1 MEMGKS
7 SNFGIGDLLFCLWY
21 TYLENHKS
29 RIYIKAVNNM
39 YPFKLVVI
47 DLETTGN
54 SPKKGEKIIQLSAV
68 IIEGGKIIDQFTSFV
83 SPGKPIPAFIEEL
96 TGINDD
102 MVKDAPAFHEIAP
115 KILELLDHG
124 IFVAHNVQFD
134 LSFLQAELENAG
146 YNPFRGPA
154 FDTVELAKV
163 ALPSS
168 DSFKLTELSNSLA
181 LSHVRPHQADSDAY
195 VTAEILLYFI
205 EELSKLPLVTL
216 EKLLKLSN
224 HLKSDLD
231 LLFDSIVTNKQKHV
245 EDLAPELEV
254 YRGLAIRKKGHSM
267 NEESLD
273 EDLHFD
279 EPDIEEHLAHH
290 IPFYEK
296 REQQMEMMNEIGR
309 AFHESQH
316 VVIEAG
322 TGVGKSLGYLWPA
335 VMFAKS
341 THEKVVIST
350 YTIQLQEQLLH
361 KEIKLLEKI
370 SPIPFKT
377 VLLKGKNHYI
387 NLFKFE
393 QSLREDESQYDV
405 VLTKMQILVWL
416 TRTESGDMDELN
428 LTSGGQLFWNRLK
441 HDGWHLAHT
450 KDPWVGKDFYL
461 SARKNAQEADII
473 ITNHSMLL
481 TDMVKENSM
490 LPAYDYLVVDE
501 AHHLEKSARQH
512 LGVVMDYLSIKFS
525 TSQLGTLDQKQLFY
539 RLEQL
544 TAKHSIE
551 MSTHAVELDSR
562 ISQFYMDLE
571 DAISVL
577 TSVFYKK
584 AKKRTGIQKIQL
596 RITDEMKNSS
606 YWQPVIMSMERVIS
620 GMKFVEKE
628 FQQVLDTIKAK
639 KIKLHDKEKALI
651 EEFYSF
657 LVEWVELRTNFQTV
671 FLREMN
677 NQVLWLD
684 GDIRSL
690 PTSLSIQA
698 QPITVDRNLQDE
710 IFAKKKSVILTSA
723 TLTVSGSFNYFLSE
737 IGLTDQGVRQLQLT
751 SPFDYNEVSRL
762 FVPTDVPEIQQV
774 QNEEYIE
781 SISSHLI
788 GVAQATK
795 GRMLILFTSY
805 DMLRKTYE
813 LMKESGLL
821 EEYVLM
827 AQGITSG
834 SRTRLTKNFQ
844 RFDKAILFGT
854 SSFWEGVDIPGEDLS
869 CLAMVRLPFSPPD
882 EPVNQAKSDIL
893 KAQGKNPF
901 SSHSLPEAIIRF
913 KQGVG
918 RLIRRSSDRGIV
930 IVYDRRVMTTRYGK
944 AFLQSIP
951 SMEIKEG
958 DLIELVSWIEDWL

>member
-1 MEMGKS
+1 
-7 SNFGIGDLLFCLWY
+7 
-21 TYLENHKS
+21 
-29 RIYIKAVNNM
+29 M
-39 YPFKLVVI
+39 YPFKLVVV

-68 IIEGGKIIDQFTSFV
+68 IIEGGKIIEQFTSFV

-96 TGINDD
+96 TGINDE
-102 MVKDAPAFHEIAP
+102 MVKDAPSFHEIAP
-115 KILELLDHG
+115 KILELLNHG
-124 IFVAHNVQFD
+124 VFVAHNVQFD
-134 LSFLQAELENAG
+134 LSFLQAELEEAG
-146 YNPFRGPA
+146 YNHFTGPA

-163 ALPSS
+163 VLPSA
-168 DSFKLTELSNSLA
+168 DSFKLTELSNSLD

-216 EKLLKLSN
+216 EKLCNLSN
-224 HLKSDLD
+224 HLKSDLT
-231 LLFDSIVTNKQKHV
+231 LLFDNIVSEKQKHV
-245 EDLAPELEV
+245 EDLSHELEV
-254 YRGLAIRKKGHSM
+254 YRGIALRKKTHSLNDVEPVDEFM
-267 NEESLD
+267 MVESK
-273 EDLHFD
+273 
-279 EPDIEEHLAHH
+279 IEEHLSQHV
-290 IPFYEK
+290 PFYEK
-296 REQQMEMMNEIGR
+296 REQQMEMMEEIGQ
-309 AFHESQH
+309 AFQESKH

-322 TGVGKSLGYLWPA
+322 TGVGKSLGYLWPS

-341 THEKVVIST
+341 AREKVVIST

-361 KEIKLLEKI
+361 KEIKVLEKI
-370 SPIPFKT
+370 SPVPFKT

-393 QSLREDESQYDV
+393 QSLREKESQYDV

-441 HDGWHLAHT
+441 HDGWHLTHT
-450 KDPWVGKDFYL
+450 KDPWIGKDFYL
-461 SARKNAQEADII
+461 SARKKAQEADII

-481 TDMVKENSM
+481 MDIVKESSM
-490 LPAYDYLVVDE
+490 LPNYDYLVIDE

-525 TSQLGTLDQKQLFY
+525 TSQLGILDQKQLFY
-539 RLEQL
+539 RLQQL
-544 TAKHSIE
+544 LSSHSVE
-551 MSTHAVELDSR
+551 MKAHSFEMDAR
-562 ISQFYMDLE
+562 IGQFYMDLE
-571 DAISVL
+571 EAMNVL

-596 RITDEMKNSS
+596 RITDEMKKSS

-620 GMKFVEKE
+620 GMKYVENE
-628 FQQVLDTIKAK
+628 FQKVLDTIKEK
-639 KIKLHDKEKALI
+639 NIKLLDKEKALV

-657 LVEWVELRTNFQTV
+657 LVDWSELRMNFQTV
-671 FLREMN
+671 FIRDKKN
-677 NQVLWLD
+677 HVLWLD
-684 GDIRSL
+684 GDTRSL
-690 PTSLSIQA
+690 PNSLSIQA
-698 QPITVDRNLQDE
+698 QPITVDGNLKDE
-710 IFAKKKSVILTSA
+710 IFAKKKSVVLTSA
-723 TLTVSGSFNYFLSE
+723 TLTVSGSFNYFMNE
-737 IGLTDQGVRQLQLT
+737 VGLGGMGVKQLQLT
-751 SPFDYNEVSRL
+751 SPFDYKEVSRL

-774 QNEEYIE
+774 HNDEYIE
-781 SISSHLI
+781 AISSHLI

-893 KAQGKNPF
+893 KAEGKNPF
-901 SSHSLPEAIIRF
+901 SAHSLPEAIIRF

-930 IVYDRRVMTTRYGK
+930 IVYDRRIMTTRYGN
-944 AFLQSIP
+944 AFLKSIP
-951 SMEIKEG
+951 SMEVKEG
-958 DLIELVSWIEDWL
+958 DLFDLVSWIEDWL

>member
-1 MEMGKS
+1 
-7 SNFGIGDLLFCLWY
+7 
-21 TYLENHKS
+21 
-29 RIYIKAVNNM
+29 M

-68 IIEGGKIIDQFTSFV
+68 IIENGKIIDQYTSFV

-96 TGINDD
+96 TGINDE

-124 IFVAHNVQFD
+124 VFVAHNVQFD
-134 LSFLQAELENAG
+134 LSFLQAELEDAG
-146 YNPFRGPA
+146 YNPFTGPS

-163 ALPSS
+163 ALPSA
-168 DSFKLTELSNSLA
+168 DSFKLTELSNTLD

-216 EKLLKLSN
+216 ENLHKLSR
-224 HLKSDLD
+224 HLKSDLS
-231 LLFDSIVTNKQKHV
+231 LLFDSIVSEKQKHV
-245 EDLAPELEV
+245 EDLPRQLEV
-254 YRGLAIRKKGHSM
+254 YRGLALRKKSASKK
-267 NEESLD
+267 EESTI
-273 EDLHFD
+273 ENLHID
-279 EPDIEEHLAHH
+279 DPDIEEHLAQYV
-290 IPFYEK
+290 PFYEK
-296 REQQMEMMNEIGR
+296 REQQMEMMDEIQQ
-309 AFHESQH
+309 AFHESRH

-335 VMFAKS
+335 VMFAKGS
-341 THEKVVIST
+341 HEKVVIST

-370 SPIPFKT
+370 SPTPFRT
-377 VLLKGKNHYI
+377 ILLKGKNHYI

-441 HDGWHLAHT
+441 HDGWHLPHT

-461 SARKNAQEADII
+461 FARKSAQEADII

-481 TDMVKENSM
+481 TDIVKESSM
-490 LPAYDYLVVDE
+490 LPPYDYLVIDE

-539 RLEQL
+539 RLDQL
-544 TAKHSIE
+544 ISNHSIQ
-551 MSTHAVELDSR
+551 MSTHSFELDSR
-562 ISQFYMDLE
+562 ISQFYIDLE
-571 DAISVL
+571 EAIGVL

-584 AKKRTGIQKIQL
+584 AKKRTGVQKIQL
-596 RITDEMKNSS
+596 RITDEMKKSS
-606 YWQPVIMSMERVIS
+606 YFQPVIMSMERVIS

-628 FQQVLDTIKAK
+628 FHQILETIKNK
-639 KIKLHDKEKALI
+639 KIKLQDKEKALI

-657 LVEWVELRTNFQTV
+657 LVDWAELRMNFQTV

-677 NQVLWLD
+677 NHVLWLD
-684 GDIRSL
+684 GDTRSL
-690 PTSLSIQA
+690 PNSLSIQA
-698 QPITVDRNLQDE
+698 QPVTVNRNLQDE
-710 IFAKKKSVILTSA
+710 IFAKKKSVVLTSA
-723 TLTVSGSFNYFLSE
+723 TLTVSGSFNYFLNE
-737 IGLTDQGVRQLQLT
+737 IGLIGQGVKQLQLT

-774 QNEEYIE
+774 QSEEYIE
-781 SISSHLI
+781 AISSHLI

-951 SMEIKEG
+951 SMELKEG
-958 DLIELVSWIEDWL
+958 DLFDLVSWIEDWL

>member
-1 MEMGKS
+1 
-7 SNFGIGDLLFCLWY
+7 
-21 TYLENHKS
+21 
-29 RIYIKAVNNM
+29 M

-54 SPKKGEKIIQLSAV
+54 SPKKGEKIIQISAV
-68 IIEGGKIIDQFTSFV
+68 IIENGSIIDQFTSFV
-83 SPGKPIPAFIEEL
+83 CPGKPIPAFIEEL
-96 TGINDD
+96 TGINDE
-102 MVKDAPAFHEIAP
+102 MVKDAPGFHEIAP

-124 IFVAHNVQFD
+124 VFVAHNVQFD
-134 LSFLQAELENAG
+134 LSFLQGELEEAG
-146 YNPFRGPA
+146 YNPFTGPA
-154 FDTVELAKV
+154 FDTVELAKI
-163 ALPSS
+163 ALPSA
-168 DSFKLTELSNSLA
+168 DSFKLTELSNSLK

-195 VTAEILLYFI
+195 VTAELLLYFM

-216 EKLLKLSN
+216 ENLYSLSN
-224 HLKSDLD
+224 HLKSDLS
-231 LLFDSIVTNKQKHV
+231 LLFDRIVSHKQKHV
-245 EDLAPELEV
+245 EDLSPLLEV
-254 YRGLAIRKKGHSM
+254 HRGLAIRKKAAPKNAASAM
-267 NEESLD
+267 
-273 EDLHFD
+273 EDLHYE
-279 EPDIEEHLAHH
+279 EPDIEKHLEKYV
-290 IPFYEK
+290 PFYEK
-296 REQQMEMMNEIGR
+296 REQQMEMMEEIQA
-309 AFHESQH
+309 AFHESRH

-335 VMFAKS
+335 VMFAKAS
-341 THEKVVIST
+341 HEKVVVST

-370 SPIPFKT
+370 SPVPFST

-441 HDGWHLAHT
+441 HDGWHLPHA
-450 KDPWVGKDFYL
+450 KDPWIGKDFYL
-461 SARKNAQEADII
+461 FARKRAQEADII

-481 TDMVKENSM
+481 TDMVNETNM
-490 LPAYDYLVVDE
+490 LPSYDYLIIDE

-512 LGVVMDYLSIKFS
+512 LGVVMDYISIKFAS
-525 TSQLGTLDQKQLFY
+525 SQLGTLDQKQLFY
-539 RLEQL
+539 RLDQIISS
-544 TAKHSIE
+544 HSVDVK
-551 MSTHAVELDSR
+551 THSFELDSR
-562 ISQFYMDLE
+562 IKQFYIDLE
-571 DAISVL
+571 EAIGVM

-584 AKKRTGIQKIQL
+584 AKKRTGVQKIQL
-596 RITDEMKNSS
+596 RITDEMKKSS
-606 YWQPVIMSMERVIS
+606 YFQPVIMSMERVVS
-620 GMKFVEKE
+620 GMKYVERE
-628 FQQVLDTIKAK
+628 FEEILQLIKDK

-657 LVEWVELRTNFQTV
+657 LVDWTELRKDIQKV
-671 FLREMN
+671 FLSDLN
-677 NQVLWLD
+677 NHVIWLD
-684 GDIRSL
+684 GDTRSL
-690 PTSLSIQA
+690 PNSLSIQA
-698 QPITVDRNLQDE
+698 QPVTVDRNLQDE
-710 IFAKKKSVILTSA
+710 IFAKKKSVVLTSA
-723 TLTVSGSFNYFLSE
+723 TLTVSGSFHYFLNE
-737 IGLTDQGVRQLQLT
+737 IGLGDGGIKQLQLS
-751 SPFDYNEVSRL
+751 SPFDYDEVSRL
-762 FVPTDVPEIQQV
+762 FVPTDVPEIQHV
-774 QNEEYIE
+774 QSDEYIE

-893 KAQGKNPF
+893 KAQGRNPF

-930 IVYDRRVMTTRYGK
+930 IVYDRRVVTTRYGK

-951 SMEIKEG
+951 SMKVKEG
-958 DLIELVSWIEDWL
+958 DLSDLVSWIEDWL

>member
-1 MEMGKS
+1 
-7 SNFGIGDLLFCLWY
+7 
-21 TYLENHKS
+21 
-29 RIYIKAVNNM
+29 M

-102 MVKDAPAFHEIAP
+102 MVKNAPAFHEIAP

-134 LSFLQAELENAG
+134 LSFLQAELEEAG
-146 YNPFRGPA
+146 YNPFTGPA

-163 ALPSS
+163 ALPSA
-168 DSFKLTELSNSLA
+168 DSFKLTELSNSLK

-205 EELSKLPLVTL
+205 EKLSHLPLVTL
-216 EKLLKLSN
+216 EKLYKLSR

-231 LLFDSIVTNKQKHV
+231 LLFDSIVTEKQRHV
-245 EDLAPELEV
+245 EDLSEELEV
-254 YRGLAIRKKGHSM
+254 YRGIALRKKNHSSSDDP
-267 NEESLD
+267 EEST
-273 EDLHFD
+273 HFY
-279 EPDIEEHLAHH
+279 EPDFEEHLANEV
-290 IPFYEK
+290 PFYEK
-296 REQQMEMMNEIGR
+296 REQQLEMMNEISD
-309 AFHESQH
+309 AFRGSHH

-335 VMFAKS
+335 VMFSKRA
-341 THEKVVIST
+341 HEKVVIST
-350 YTIQLQEQLLH
+350 FTIQLQEQLLH

-370 SPIPFKT
+370 CPVPFKT

-393 QSLREDESQYDV
+393 QALREDESQYDV

-441 HDGWHLAHT
+441 HDGWHLTET
-450 KDPWVGKDFYL
+450 KDPWIGKDFYL
-461 SARKNAQEADII
+461 SARKKAQEADII

-481 TDMVKENSM
+481 TDMVRESSM
-490 LPAYDYLVVDE
+490 LPAYDYLVIDE

-539 RLEQL
+539 RLDQL
-544 TAKHSIE
+544 LSSHSVD
-551 MSTHAVELDSR
+551 STIHPFELDAK
-562 ISQFYMDLE
+562 ITQFYMDLE
-571 DAISVL
+571 EAISVL

-596 RITDEMKNSS
+596 RITEEMKKSS
-606 YWQPVIMSMERVIS
+606 YWQPIIMSMERVIS
-620 GMKFVEKE
+620 GMNIVERE
-628 FQQVLDTIKAK
+628 FQQILDTIKEK
-639 KIKLHDKEKALI
+639 KIKLLDKEKALI

-657 LVEWVELRTNFQTV
+657 LVDWTELKANFQTV
-671 FLREMN
+671 FLKEMN
-677 NQVLWLD
+677 NHVLWLD
-684 GDIRSL
+684 GDTRSL
-690 PTSLSIQA
+690 PNSLSIQA

-710 IFAKKKSVILTSA
+710 IFAKKKSVVLTSA
-723 TLTVSGSFNYFLSE
+723 TLTVSGSFNYFLNE
-737 IGLTDQGVRQLQLT
+737 IGLIDQGVKKLQLS
-751 SPFDYNEVSRL
+751 SPFDYHEVSRL

-774 QNEEYIE
+774 HNEEYIE
-781 SISSHLI
+781 AISSHLI

-893 KAQGKNPF
+893 KAEGKNPF

-918 RLIRRSSDRGIV
+918 RLIRRSSDRGVV
-930 IVYDRRVMTTRYGK
+930 IVYDRRIMTTRYGK

-951 SMEIKEG
+951 SMEVKEG
-958 DLIELVSWIEDWL
+958 DLYDLVSWIEDWL

>member
-1 MEMGKS
+1 M
-7 SNFGIGDLLFCLWY
+7 N
-21 TYLENHKS
+21 
-29 RIYIKAVNNM
+29 
-39 YPFKLVVI
+39 PFKLVVI

-68 IIEGGKIIDQFTSFV
+68 IIENGKIIDQYTSFV

-96 TGINDD
+96 TGINDE

-124 IFVAHNVQFD
+124 VFVAHNVQFD
-134 LSFLQAELENAG
+134 LSFLQAELEDAG
-146 YNPFRGPA
+146 YNPFTGPA

-163 ALPSS
+163 ALPSA
-168 DSFKLTELSNSLA
+168 DSFKLTELSNSLE

-216 EKLLKLSN
+216 ENLHKLSH
-224 HLKSDLD
+224 HLKSDLS
-231 LLFDSIVTNKQKHV
+231 LLFDRIVSEKQKHV
-245 EDLAPELEV
+245 EDLPRQLEV
-254 YRGLAIRKKGHSM
+254 YRGLALRKKDASKKDVPPI
-267 NEESLD
+267 EE
-273 EDLHFD
+273 LHVD
-279 EPDIEEHLAHH
+279 EPDIEEHLAQYV
-290 IPFYEK
+290 PFYEK
-296 REQQMEMMNEIGR
+296 RVQQMEMMDEIQH
-309 AFHESQH
+309 AFHESRH

-335 VMFAKS
+335 VMFAKGS
-341 THEKVVIST
+341 HEKVVIST

-370 SPIPFKT
+370 SPTPFRT

-441 HDGWHLAHT
+441 HDGWHLPHT

-461 SARKNAQEADII
+461 FARKSAQEADII

-481 TDMVKENSM
+481 TDIVKESSM
-490 LPAYDYLVVDE
+490 LPPYDYLVIDE

-539 RLEQL
+539 RLDQL
-544 TAKHSIE
+544 ISNHSVQ
-551 MSTHAVELDSR
+551 MNTHSFELNSR
-562 ISQFYMDLE
+562 ISQFYIDLE
-571 DAISVL
+571 EAIGVL

-584 AKKRTGIQKIQL
+584 AKKRTGVQKIQL
-596 RITDEMKNSS
+596 RITDEMKKSS
-606 YWQPVIMSMERVIS
+606 YFQPVLMSMERVIS

-628 FQQVLDTIKAK
+628 FQQILETIKDK
-639 KIKLHDKEKALI
+639 KVKLQDKEKALI

-657 LVEWVELRTNFQTV
+657 LVDWAELRMNFQTV

-677 NQVLWLD
+677 NHVLWLD
-684 GDIRSL
+684 GDTRSL
-690 PTSLSIQA
+690 PNSLSIQA
-698 QPITVDRNLQDE
+698 QPVTVNRNLQDE
-710 IFAKKKSVILTSA
+710 IFAKKKSVVLTSA
-723 TLTVSGSFNYFLSE
+723 TLTVSGSFNYFLNE
-737 IGLTDQGVRQLQLT
+737 IGLIGQGVKQLQLT

-774 QNEEYIE
+774 QSEEYIE
-781 SISSHLI
+781 AISSHLI

-951 SMEIKEG
+951 SMELKEG
-958 DLIELVSWIEDWL
+958 DLFDLVSWIEDWL

>member
-1 MEMGKS
+1 
-7 SNFGIGDLLFCLWY
+7 
-21 TYLENHKS
+21 
-29 RIYIKAVNNM
+29 M

-68 IIEGGKIIDQFTSFV
+68 IIESGKIIDQFTSFV

-96 TGINDD
+96 TGINDE

-134 LSFLQAELENAG
+134 LSFLQAELEEAG
-146 YNPFRGPA
+146 YNPFKGPA

-163 ALPSS
+163 ALPSA
-168 DSFKLTELSNSLA
+168 DSFKLTELSNSLE

-205 EELSKLPLVTL
+205 QELSKLPLVTL
-216 EKLLKLSN
+216 EKLHKLSK

-231 LLFDSIVTNKQKHV
+231 LLFDSIVTEKQKHI
-245 EDLAPELEV
+245 EDLSDELEV
-254 YRGLAIRKKGHSM
+254 YRGIALRKKNHSVTP
-267 NEESLD
+267 NQ
-273 EDLHFD
+273 DLHFH
-279 EPDIEEHLAHH
+279 ETDIEKHLAQHV
-290 IPFYEK
+290 PLYEK
-296 REQQMEMMNEIGR
+296 REQQMEMMNEITR
-309 AFHESQH
+309 AFHESKH

-370 SPIPFKT
+370 SPTPFKT

-393 QSLREDESQYDV
+393 QSLREGESQYDV

-416 TRTESGDMDELN
+416 TRTESGDLDELN

-450 KDPWVGKDFYL
+450 KDPWIGKDFYL

-481 TDMVKENSM
+481 SDMVRENSM
-490 LPAYDYLVVDE
+490 LPPYEYLVIDE

-525 TSQLGTLDQKQLFY
+525 TSQLGTLDHKQLFY
-539 RLEQL
+539 RLDQL
-544 TAKHSIE
+544 LTSHSVDLNLHSFE
-551 MSTHAVELDSR
+551 VDSK
-562 ISQFYMDLE
+562 IGQFYMDLE
-571 DAISVL
+571 EAISVL

-584 AKKRTGIQKIQL
+584 SKKRTGIQKIQL
-596 RITDEMKNSS
+596 RITDEMKKSS
-606 YWQPVIMSMERVIS
+606 YWQPVVMSMERVIS
-620 GMKFVEKE
+620 GMKFVEGE
-628 FQQVLDTIKAK
+628 FQQVLEAIKEK
-639 KIKLHDKEKALI
+639 KIKLLDKEKALI

-657 LVEWVELRTNFQTV
+657 LVDWTELRTNFQTV
-671 FLREMN
+671 FLKEMN
-677 NQVLWLD
+677 NHVLWLD
-684 GDIRSL
+684 GDTRSL
-690 PTSLSIQA
+690 PNSLSIQA

-710 IFAKKKSVILTSA
+710 IFAKKKSVVLTSA
-723 TLTVSGSFNYFLSE
+723 TLTVSGSFQYFLNE
-737 IGLTDQGVRQLQLT
+737 IGLIDNGVKKLQLT

-774 QNEEYIE
+774 HNEEYIE
-781 SISSHLI
+781 AISSHLI

-882 EPVNQAKSDIL
+882 DPVNQAKSDIL

-944 AFLQSIP
+944 AFIQSIP
-951 SMEIKEG
+951 SMEVKEG
-958 DLIELVSWIEDWL
+958 DLFDLVSLIDDWL

>member
-1 MEMGKS
+1 
-7 SNFGIGDLLFCLWY
+7 
-21 TYLENHKS
+21 
-29 RIYIKAVNNM
+29 M

-68 IIEGGKIIDQFTSFV
+68 IIENGKIIDQYTSFV

-96 TGINDD
+96 TGINDE

-124 IFVAHNVQFD
+124 VFVAHNVQFD
-134 LSFLQAELENAG
+134 LSFLQAELEDAG
-146 YNPFRGPA
+146 YNPFTGPA

-163 ALPSS
+163 ALPSA
-168 DSFKLTELSNSLA
+168 DSFKLTELSNSLE

-216 EKLLKLSN
+216 ENLHKLSH
-224 HLKSDLD
+224 HLKSDLS
-231 LLFDSIVTNKQKHV
+231 LLFDSIVSEKQKHV
-245 EDLAPELEV
+245 EDLPPQLEV
-254 YRGLAIRKKGHSM
+254 YRGLALRKKDASKKDVPPI
-267 NEESLD
+267 EE
-273 EDLHFD
+273 LHVD
-279 EPDIEEHLAHH
+279 EPDIEEHLAQYV
-290 IPFYEK
+290 PFYEK
-296 REQQMEMMNEIGR
+296 RVQQMEMMDEIQH
-309 AFHESQH
+309 AFHESRH

-335 VMFAKS
+335 VMFAKGS
-341 THEKVVIST
+341 HEKVVIST

-370 SPIPFKT
+370 SPTPFRT

-428 LTSGGQLFWNRLK
+428 LTSGGHLFWNRLK
-441 HDGWHLAHT
+441 HDGWHLPHT

-461 SARKNAQEADII
+461 FARKSAQEADII

-481 TDMVKENSM
+481 TDIVKESTM
-490 LPAYDYLVVDE
+490 LPPYDYLVIDE

-539 RLEQL
+539 RLDQL
-544 TAKHSIE
+544 ISNHSVQ
-551 MSTHAVELDSR
+551 MNTHSFELDSR
-562 ISQFYMDLE
+562 ISQFYVDLE
-571 DAISVL
+571 EAIGVL

-584 AKKRTGIQKIQL
+584 AKKRTGVQKIQL
-596 RITDEMKNSS
+596 RITDEMKRSS
-606 YWQPVIMSMERVIS
+606 YFQPVLMSMERVIS
-620 GMKFVEKE
+620 GMKFVERE
-628 FQQVLDTIKAK
+628 FQQILEAIKDK
-639 KIKLHDKEKALI
+639 KIKLEDKEKALI
-651 EEFYSF
+651 EEFHSF
-657 LVEWVELRTNFQTV
+657 LVDWAELRMNFQTV
-671 FLREMN
+671 FLRDMN
-677 NQVLWLD
+677 NHVLWLD
-684 GDIRSL
+684 GDTRSL
-690 PTSLSIQA
+690 PNSLSIQA
-698 QPITVDRNLQDE
+698 QPVTVNRNLQDE
-710 IFAKKKSVILTSA
+710 IFAKKKSVVLTSA
-723 TLTVSGSFNYFLSE
+723 TLTVSGSFNYFLNE
-737 IGLTDQGVRQLQLT
+737 IGLIGQGVKQLQLS

-774 QNEEYIE
+774 QSEEYIE
-781 SISSHLI
+781 AISSHLI

-951 SMEIKEG
+951 SMEVKEG
-958 DLIELVSWIEDWL
+958 DLFELVSWIEDWL

>member
-1 MEMGKS
+1 
-7 SNFGIGDLLFCLWY
+7 
-21 TYLENHKS
+21 
-29 RIYIKAVNNM
+29 M

-68 IIEGGKIIDQFTSFV
+68 IIEGGKIIDQYTSFV

-96 TGINDD
+96 TGINDE

-124 IFVAHNVQFD
+124 VFVAHNVQFD
-134 LSFLQAELENAG
+134 LSFLQAELEEAG
-146 YNPFRGPA
+146 YNPFTGPA

-163 ALPSS
+163 ALPSA
-168 DSFKLTELSNSLA
+168 DSFKLTELSNSLD

-216 EKLLKLSN
+216 EKLHKLSH
-224 HLKSDLD
+224 HLKSDLS
-231 LLFDSIVTNKQKHV
+231 LLFDSIVSEKQKHV
-245 EDLAPELEV
+245 EDLPPQLEV
-254 YRGLAIRKKGHSM
+254 YRGLALLKKASSM
-267 NEESLD
+267 KDESPIEE
-273 EDLHFD
+273 LHFD
-279 EPDIEEHLAHH
+279 EPNIEEHLAKHV
-290 IPFYEK
+290 PFYEK
-296 REQQMEMMNEIGR
+296 REQQMDMINEIQH
-309 AFHESQH
+309 AFHESRH

-335 VMFAKS
+335 VMFAKAS
-341 THEKVVIST
+341 HERVVIST

-370 SPIPFKT
+370 SPIPFRT

-393 QSLREDESQYDV
+393 QSLREEESQYDV

-441 HDGWHLAHT
+441 HDGWHLPHT
-450 KDPWVGKDFYL
+450 KDPWIGKDFYL
-461 SARKNAQEADII
+461 FARRSAQEADII

-481 TDMVKENSM
+481 TDIVNDSSM
-490 LPAYDYLVVDE
+490 LPPYDYLVIDE

-539 RLEQL
+539 RLDQL
-544 TAKHSIE
+544 ISSHSVQ
-551 MSTHAVELDSR
+551 MNTHSFELDSR
-562 ISQFYMDLE
+562 IAQFYVDLE
-571 DAISVL
+571 EAIGVL

-584 AKKRTGIQKIQL
+584 AKKRTGVQKIQL
-596 RITDEMKNSS
+596 RITDEMKKSS
-606 YWQPVIMSMERVIS
+606 YFQPVLMAMERVIS
-620 GMKFVEKE
+620 GMKFVERE
-628 FQQVLDTIKAK
+628 FQQVLETIKDK
-639 KIKLHDKEKALI
+639 KIKLLDKEKALI

-657 LVEWVELRTNFQTV
+657 LVDFTELRMDFQTV

-677 NQVLWLD
+677 NHVLWLD
-684 GDIRSL
+684 GDTRSL
-690 PTSLSIQA
+690 PNSLSIQA
-698 QPITVDRNLQDE
+698 QPVTVDRKLHDE
-710 IFAKKKSVILTSA
+710 IFAKKKSVVLTSA
-723 TLTVSGSFNYFLSE
+723 TLTVSGSFNYFLNE
-737 IGLTDQGVRQLQLT
+737 IGLVDQGIKQVQLT

-781 SISSHLI
+781 AISSHLI

-918 RLIRRSSDRGIV
+918 RLIRRTSDRGIV

-951 SMEIKEG
+951 SMEVKEG
-958 DLIELVSWIEDWL
+958 DLYDLVSWIEDWL